1 MHYTNTDNPIDF
13 PKVSNKPKCYQ
24 LIGVPA
30 SGKSTWYKNQDWL
43 GEDKKEHKYVSTDQ
57 HVEGYAQDQGK
68 TYSEVFAEYM
78 PTAINQMMINV
89 NMASAMQLDIVWDQ
103 TSTTVK
109 SRARKFNMLPDYEHI
124 AVVFRTPNLDV
135 LKERLASR
143 PGKDVPWEV
152 VQGMID
158 GWEEPTEE
166 EGFTEIWYA

>member
-1 MHYTNTDNPIDF
+1 
-13 PKVSNKPKCYQ
+13 VPKCYQ

-30 SGKSTWYKNQDWL
+30 AGKSTWYKNQGWL
-43 GEDKKEHKYVSTDQ
+43 GEDKKDHKYVSTDQ
-57 HVEGYAQDQGK
+57 HVEGYATDQGK

-78 PTAINQMMINV
+78 PTAIEQMMVNV
-89 NMASAMQLDIVWDQ
+89 NLAAAFQIDIVWDQ

-109 SRARKFNMLPDYEHI
+109 SRARKFNMLPNYEHI

-152 VQGMID
+152 VQGMIAN
-158 GWEEPTEE
+158 WEEPTLL
-166 EGFTEIWYA
+166 EGFKEIWYV